1 MVKRKKVL
9 ERDPKHVQAMN
20 YLAFTWAESNSNLG
34 EAEKMARNALSIDA
48 KDGYIMDTLGW
59 ILYKL
64 GRFNEAVKVLE
75 VAYKHQ
81 SSVSIIAE
89 HLGDAYYRHQMIEKA
104 KKMYIKAADLE
115 TDTKKVETIRAKI
128 TAIEKQQI
136 PVDMRMPASTS
147 SGR

>member
-1 MVKRKKVL
+1 L
-9 ERDPKHVQAMN
+9 DPKHVQAMN
-20 YLAFTWAESNSNLG
+20 YLAFTWAEGNTNLN
-34 EAEKMARNALSIDA
+34 EAEKMARGALAVDA

-59 ILYKL
+59 ILYKQ

-75 VAYKHQ
+75 AAYKHQ

-89 HLGDAYYRHQMIEKA
+89 HLGDAYYRHQMVEKA
-104 KKMYIKAADLE
+104 KKMYMKAAELE
-115 TDTKKVETIRAKI
+115 SDTKKVETIRAKI

-136 PVDMRMPASTS
+136 PVDLRMPASTT